1 MDLLGGAG
9 IVWALPIMKAR
20 KTVLIMHSFSY
31 TSKHQTLSQIWSK
44 KPLRVFLETI
54 FTLGF
59 RARPNPFRVT
69 LKGLGRAPAL

>member
-31 TSKHQTLSQIWSK
+31 TSKHQTLSQGLCPKSYAHRALAPRPPS
-44 KPLRVFLETI
+44 PL
-54 FTLGF
+54 
-59 RARPNPFRVT
+59 
-69 LKGLGRAPAL
+69 GLP